1 VAQARLKGRW
11 GFDHCLH
18 SLPGSFL
25 PFGLGGLII
34 FRDHRDL
41 SFDLMVE
48 PDAGITMDIMVPALV
63 AHPGFEQGR
72 PVQVIGMPAI
82 LFIAVMAGIK
92 RARNRQSVCHG
103 LSRFR

>member
-1 VAQARLKGRW
+1 
-11 GFDHCLH
+11 
-18 SLPGSFL
+18 
-25 PFGLGGLII
+25 LII

-103 LSRFR
+103 LSRFG